1 MPSPRVLCLG
11 ELLSDP
17 SAAQAVAAVSAGDA
31 LANVACAL
39 VKLGTPTAWI
49 GNSERGSDRGQGKP
63 PDWLSDLQ
71 QAGVS
76 VVELQGDALP
86 KKWFESAQYLVLNLT
101 PLAYST
107 AVVQQALD
115 WADEFYLKI
124 VVNASWQPSLWSGLE
139 GSMEKVKALMRR
151 SDFLKLSEADA
162 EALLGTTDP
171 LDILRQLEQLEGVCV
186 TSGQRGCS
194 YAFTQGLVGQ
204 QAGFVTAV
212 QDIAGAGDSFVA
224 GLVHQ
229 LLALGMNELS
239 DGAQVEVLMRYAS
252 AAAALT
258 TMKPGAIAA
267 QPTHAEVESFLVGR
281 VD

>member
-11 ELLSDP
+11 ELLSEA
-17 SAAQAVAAVSAGDA
+17 SAAQAVASVSAGDA

-39 VKLGTPTAWI
+39 AKLGTPTAWM
-49 GNSERGSDRGQGKP
+49 GSSKRDLGE
-63 PDWLSDLQ
+63 PDWLASLQ

-76 VVELQGDALP
+76 VVELQADGLP
-86 KKWFESAQYLVLNLT
+86 KNAFESAEYLVLNLT
-101 PLAYST
+101 PLAYS
-107 AVVQQALD
+107 APMLQQALD

-124 VVNASWQPSLWSGLE
+124 FVNASWQPSLWSGLE
-139 GSMEKVKALMRR
+139 GSMEKIKALMER

-162 EALLGTTDP
+162 EALLGTPDP

-212 QDIAGAGDSFVA
+212 QDAAGAGDSFVA

-239 DGAQVEVLMRYAS
+239 DGAQVEALMRYAS

-267 QPTHAEVESFLVGR
+267 QPSHAEVESFLVGR